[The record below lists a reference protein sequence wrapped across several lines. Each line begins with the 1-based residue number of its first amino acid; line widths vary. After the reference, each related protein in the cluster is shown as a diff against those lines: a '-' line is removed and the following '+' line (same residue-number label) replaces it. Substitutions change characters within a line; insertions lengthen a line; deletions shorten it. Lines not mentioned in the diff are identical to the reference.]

1 MGRRKLRIK
10 SSILIRNDV
19 LSLGHFVGGLFLRV
33 RISFF
38 TNTSRKMTD
47 PQSKRFLIPFLIYT
61 ETRTSTAF
69 QDRNIFFPPQK
80 MTALSMC
87 SFWSSCKQFLIGS
100 CKKKKRSTSSQ
111 KIINAFLLKFYCF
124 ESSYLMKI
132 QINLLKII
140 SSSSWIQLLR
150 WGHWSQSCTHTVRNQ
165 FVGARKR
172 KNYLLPFPSN
182 LVSLVLNKIKLRR
195 RIKVWRMGDTFK
207 FGFCKWYCCRVYK
220 I

>member
-69 QDRNIFFPPQK
+69 PDRNIFFPPQK

-100 CKKKKRSTSSQ
+100 CKKKKKKVLAVKKS
-111 KIINAFLLKFYCF
+111 
-124 ESSYLMKI
+124 LM
-132 QINLLKII
+132 L
-140 SSSSWIQLLR
+140 
-150 WGHWSQSCTHTVRNQ
+150 SCLNSI
-165 FVGARKR
+165 A
-172 KNYLLPFPSN
+172 LSLP
-182 LVSLVLNKIKLRR
+182 I
-195 RIKVWRMGDTFK
+195 
-207 FGFCKWYCCRVYK
+207 
-220 I
+220 